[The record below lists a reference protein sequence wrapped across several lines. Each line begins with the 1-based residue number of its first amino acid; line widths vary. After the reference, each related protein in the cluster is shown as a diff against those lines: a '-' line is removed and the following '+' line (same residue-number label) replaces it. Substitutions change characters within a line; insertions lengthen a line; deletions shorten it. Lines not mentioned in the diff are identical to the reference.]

1 MIILFTLGRHLL
13 CATVVSLGFWLVAS
27 AIAAPVWAVDAGLLK
42 VLSKADVAL
51 YRKVFELQKIGQWK
65 AADAAIKDIDDRLL
79 VGHILAQRYLHP
91 RKYRSH
97 YKELKAWLADYADHP
112 EAHRIY
118 KLALRRKPDNWR
130 NPAAPERLTLP
141 AAEDDVALRSIRGK
155 RLSKSERRVVRQYK
169 AKIRRALRRGHT
181 LVAKRTIT
189 SAKVRK
195 LFSDAE
201 YDEAQARLGQA
212 YFSAG
217 HDDWALEW
225 ASSAARR
232 SGHLLPQA
240 HWTAGLATWRL
251 GRKDQAA
258 AHFEAAADNS
268 IGDDWFHAGAAFWA
282 ARANLV
288 TRKPARVVR
297 WLEEAAAHPRAFYGI
312 VARRILAWPMPYKWD
327 FSPDASGILEILEAR
342 PRGRRAL
349 ALVQVGQQW
358 RAERELS
365 ELARGANKTLGNGIL
380 ALAVRGNMASLA
392 VRLES
397 QLYPNGGG
405 YDRAAYPILGWAPVD
420 GFSVDRALIYA
431 LVRQES
437 MFNPKAKSWAGARGL
452 MQLMPGTA
460 QFVAHN
466 KGVRM
471 YKRSA
476 LFEPEF
482 NLELGQHYIEM
493 LLANKKINGDLF
505 LMVAAWNGGPGNL
518 NKWRRKTE
526 FMDDPLFF
534 IESLPSRETRHFI
547 ERVLSNLWIY
557 RNQLGQPS
565 PSLEAIAAGEWPVY
579 TALGESSEEIAKN
592 NGTRN

>member
-201 YDEAQARLGQA
+201 YDEAQAQWDRVIPDLREFYRKVTQV
-212 YFSAG
+212 
-217 HDDWALEW
+217 
-225 ASSAARR
+225 
-232 SGHLLPQA
+232 SG
-240 HWTAGLATWRL
+240 G
-251 GRKDQAA
+251 
-258 AHFEAAADNS
+258 E
-268 IGDDWFHAGAAFWA
+268 
-282 ARANLV
+282 
-288 TRKPARVVR
+288 ARVEKGLSEVMGIPVGP
-297 WLEEAAAHPRAFYGI
+297 PRPPSLPLSTDD
-312 VARRILAWPMPYKWD
+312 LAELRALMIGWGWPV
-327 FSPDASGILEILEAR
+327 PDA
-342 PRGRRAL
+342 
-349 ALVQVGQQW
+349 
-358 RAERELS
+358 
-365 ELARGANKTLGNGIL
+365 
-380 ALAVRGNMASLA
+380 
-392 VRLES
+392 
-397 QLYPNGGG
+397 
-405 YDRAAYPILGWAPVD
+405 D
-420 GFSVDRALIYA
+420 YA
-431 LVRQES
+431 
-437 MFNPKAKSWAGARGL
+437 K
-452 MQLMPGTA
+452 
-460 QFVAHN
+460 
-466 KGVRM
+466 
-471 YKRSA
+471 
-476 LFEPEF
+476 
-482 NLELGQHYIEM
+482 
-493 LLANKKINGDLF
+493 
-505 LMVAAWNGGPGNL
+505 
-518 NKWRRKTE
+518 
-526 FMDDPLFF
+526 
-534 IESLPSRETRHFI
+534 
-547 ERVLSNLWIY
+547 
-557 RNQLGQPS
+557 
-565 PSLEAIAAGEWPVY
+565 
-579 TALGESSEEIAKN
+579 
-592 NGTRN
+592 